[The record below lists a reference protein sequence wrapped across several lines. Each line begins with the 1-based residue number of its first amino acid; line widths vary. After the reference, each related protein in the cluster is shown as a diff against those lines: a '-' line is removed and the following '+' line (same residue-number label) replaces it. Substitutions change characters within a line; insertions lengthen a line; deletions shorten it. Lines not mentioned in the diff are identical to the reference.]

1 MLMTGC
7 VISTLTR
14 TEAVCRQVE
23 GSRDVEMESVYF
35 DDMKIRAMAFN
46 LAMSTSMWTAIV
58 ATESAFRKFQS
69 RQNPVPETNKAEDK
83 TKAKNDKFEK
93 DKSKGKRI
101 WLTLGLTIVGVLA
114 LKHRKRQSL
123 QFNENEIGI
132 DGSNPSPTLRNRR
145 RSTTDSFPII

>member
-1 MLMTGC
+1 MTGC

-14 TEAVCRQVE
+14 TEGVCRQVE

-35 DDMKIRAMAFN
+35 DDMKIRAMALN

-69 RQNPVPETNKAEDK
+69 RQNPGPETSKEDDK
-83 TKAKNDKFEK
+83 TKPRNVQFEK
-93 DKSKGKRI
+93 DKSKGRRM

-114 LKHRKRQSL
+114 LKHRKHQSL
-123 QFNENEIGI
+123 QFNENEISI
-132 DGSNPSPTLRNRR
+132 DGSNPLPALKSRM